1 MHRHRDH
8 AGRMSEP
15 SPNAEHAEFL
25 RLYSENEVALRA
37 YVRSMLPSRQEAS
50 EVMQEVIV
58 TLWQKFESASEF
70 RPWAYAV
77 ARSKV
82 LMHLRKRSR
91 DRHVFDEDL
100 VERLAE
106 RQTQSVHR
114 HAAQREALDSC
125 LQKLSPETR
134 ELVLQAYARETSI
147 QSMAESRSETPMAL
161 YKKLHRIRNV
171 LLECVRRALSREEF
185 T

>member
-1 MHRHRDH
+1 
-8 AGRMSEP
+8 MSESRP
-15 SPNAEHAEFL
+15 HGEHAEFL

-82 LMHLRKRSR
+82 LMHLRRRSR
-91 DRHVFDEDL
+91 DRHVFDGDL
-100 VERLAE
+100 VEKLAE
-106 RQTQSVHR
+106 RQTHSVQR
-114 HAAQREALDSC
+114 HAMQRDALDSC
-125 LQKLSPETR
+125 LQKLPTDTR
-134 ELVLQAYARETSI
+134 ELVLKAYARETSI
-147 QSMAESRSETPMAL
+147 QSLAESRGETPMSL
-161 YKKLHRIRNV
+161 YKKLHRIRQM
-171 LLECVRRALSREEF
+171 LLECVRSTLAREELQ
-185 T
+185 